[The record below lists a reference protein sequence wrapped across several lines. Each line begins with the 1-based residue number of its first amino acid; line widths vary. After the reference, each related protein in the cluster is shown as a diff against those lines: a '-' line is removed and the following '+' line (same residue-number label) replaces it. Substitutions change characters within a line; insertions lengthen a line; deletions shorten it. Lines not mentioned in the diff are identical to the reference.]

1 MDNFYKGY
9 RVISGTSDEVTEQ
22 LENPIGWYTNQYAII
37 HNSDDGSTKE
47 MRWNG
52 EKFVA
57 LKLPPSKFIKGKNAL
72 QRCALDMLIN
82 PEITV
87 CALLGLPGSGKTF
100 QAVQCGVYC
109 VREKGYQSRILGLRE
124 PLNAADGRELG
135 FLPGDLASKAE
146 FTRIPF
152 QQQFEGEQWEVD
164 RMQQREEIDFNII
177 AYIKGQTFNS
187 SYVIV
192 DEAEDLSKKQIKL
205 VGTRLGVDSKVV
217 FDGDIKQSEIDT
229 SKNNP
234 LQLMCNEL
242 KGNPLFACVTLEE
255 DVRSETSKLFATLF
269 ENEKD

>member
-1 MDNFYKGY
+1 MGGVYKGY
-9 RVISGTSDEVTEQ
+9 REIVGTAEQITEQ
-22 LENPIGWYTNQYAII
+22 LSNPVGWYTNEYAII
-37 HNSDDGSTKE
+37 KNISDGSEKE

-52 EKFVA
+52 EEFVA
-57 LKLPPSKFIKGKNAL
+57 LKLPPSKFIKGRNAL

-82 PEITV
+82 PSITI

-109 VREKGYQSRILGLRE
+109 VREKGYQGRILGLRE

-135 FLPGDLASKAE
+135 FLPGGLSSKAE

-152 QQQFEGEQWEVD
+152 QQQFEGERWEVD
-164 RMQQREEIDFNII
+164 RMQQRGEIEFNII

-187 SYVIV
+187 AYVIV

-205 VGTRLGVDSKVV
+205 VGTRIGEDSKVV

-229 SKNNP
+229 SDNNP

-242 KGNPLFACVTLEE
+242 KGNPLFACVTLNE
-255 DVRSETSKLFATLF
+255 DVRSETSRLFASLF
-269 ENEKD
+269 DKN

>member
-1 MDNFYKGY
+1 MGEVYKGY
-9 RVISGTSDEVTEQ
+9 RIVAGTSDEITEQ
-22 LENPIGWYTNQYAII
+22 LENPVGWYTNQYAII
-37 HNSDDGSTKE
+37 RNIDDESTKE

-52 EKFVA
+52 EKFVP
-57 LKLPPSKFIKGKNAL
+57 LKLPPSKFIKGKNSL

-82 PEITV
+82 PSITI

-109 VREKGYQSRILGLRE
+109 IREKGYQSRILGLRE

-152 QQQFEGEQWEVD
+152 QQQFDGEQWEVD

-187 SYVIV
+187 AYVIV

-205 VGTRLGVDSKVV
+205 VGTRLGENSKVV
-217 FDGDIKQSEIDT
+217 FDGDIKQSEIDV
-229 SKNNP
+229 SDNNP

-242 KGNPLFACVTLEE
+242 KGNPLFACVTLNE

-269 ENEKD
+269 EKK

>member
-1 MDNFYKGY
+1 MGGVYKGY
-9 RVISGTSDEVTEQ
+9 REIIGTAEQITEQ
-22 LENPIGWYTNQYAII
+22 LSNPVGWYTNEYAII
-37 HNSDDGSTKE
+37 KNTSDGSEKE

-52 EKFVA
+52 EEFVA

-82 PEITV
+82 PSITI

-109 VREKGYQSRILGLRE
+109 VREKGYQGRILGLRE

-152 QQQFEGEQWEVD
+152 QQQFEGERWEVD
-164 RMQQREEIDFNII
+164 RMQQREELEFNII

-187 SYVIV
+187 TYVIV

-205 VGTRLGVDSKVV
+205 VGTRIGQDSKVV

-229 SKNNP
+229 SDNNP
-234 LQLMCNEL
+234 LQLMCNEF
-242 KGNPLFACVTLEE
+242 KGNSLFACVTLNE
-255 DVRSETSKLFATLF
+255 DVRSETSRLFATLF
-269 ENEKD
+269 DKN